1 MPGAIVDTVMANT
14 GGDPFQTLDILD
26 QAVAMVE
33 AELPEEDTG
42 GVPDIEALLGGGG
55 GGEPDIEAILG
66 GVGGGPGPEE
76 MFG

>member
-33 AELPEEDTG
+33 AELPEEETG

-55 GGEPDIEAILG
+55 GGEPDIEALLG
-66 GVGGGPGPEE
+66 GGGGPDP
-76 MFG
+76 MAMV